1 MRFAFI
7 EAHRREFKVVRMCR
21 ILAVSK
27 AGYYAWRERPLS
39 ARAVANQQLGLA
51 IRAIHRES
59 DRTYGSP
66 RMQHEL
72 VAQGHPCSEN
82 RVARVMRT
90 AGVRAKQRR
99 RFRITT
105 DSTHGEPIAPNTLA
119 RRFAV
124 ETIAGPNQIWVSDIT
139 YVATREGWL
148 YLAIVLDL
156 RSRRVV
162 GWAMRH
168 TLEWELAGDA
178 LTMALARRQPAAGL
192 LHHSD
197 RGVQYA
203 CDAYRDL
210 LADHAI
216 DCSMSRRGN
225 CWDNAVAESFFA
237 TLKTELVADADWA
250 TRDEARGA
258 LFRYIEMWYNRRRR
272 HSALGYVSPLE
283 FEHTHDTAA

>member
-1 MRFAFI
+1 MRYTFI
-7 EAHRREFKVVRMCR
+7 EGHRAQFKVVTMCR
-21 ILAVSK
+21 VLAVSK
-27 AGYYAWRERPLS
+27 AGYYAWRGRPQS
-39 ARAVANQQLGLA
+39 AREAANAQLVVA
-51 IRAIHRES
+51 IREIHSES
-59 DRTYGSP
+59 ARTYGSP
-66 RMQHEL
+66 RMHREL
-72 VAQGHPCSEN
+72 EAQGHRCSEN
-82 RVARVMRT
+82 RVARVMR
-90 AGVRAKQRR
+90 AEGVRAKQRR

-105 DSTHGEPIAPNTLA
+105 DSTHAAPIAPNTLA
-119 RRFAV
+119 RQFAV
-124 ETIAGPNQIWVSDIT
+124 DKIGGPNQVWTSDIT

-168 TLEWELAGDA
+168 TLEWELARDA
-178 LTMALARRQPAAGL
+178 LTMALSHRQPEAGL

-203 CDAYRDL
+203 CDAYRAL

-216 DCSMSRRGN
+216 RCSMSRRGN

-237 TLKTELVADADWA
+237 TLKTELVLDADWA
-250 TRDEARGA
+250 TREEARGA

-272 HSALGYVSPLE
+272 HSSLGYVSPLE
-283 FEHTHDTAA
+283 FEHTHDFAA